1 MARINLWN
9 KSLPRIELDHRARDA
24 RLQLARVERL
34 AVPRASVTGLW
45 LSPFVRLLGSRAG
58 AAAEAVAGA
67 TGRKAIRA
75 SAVCPKSGGIGSK
88 SVASVIEKPRPREE
102 NAESY

>member
-34 AVPRASVTGLW
+34 IVPRASVTGLW

-58 AAAEAVAGA
+58 
-67 TGRKAIRA
+67 GRRR
-75 SAVCPKSGGIGSK
+75 SSRRGGGSQSDPRLGCMPKIGWDWF
-88 SVASVIEKPRPREE
+88 EE
-102 NAESY
+102 RGEFCRG